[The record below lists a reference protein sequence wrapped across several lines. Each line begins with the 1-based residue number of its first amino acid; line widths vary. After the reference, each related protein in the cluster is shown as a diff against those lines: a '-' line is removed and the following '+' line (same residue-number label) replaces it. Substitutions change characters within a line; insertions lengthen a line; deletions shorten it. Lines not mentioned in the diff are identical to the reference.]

1 GLSKSPLRALQ
12 GGSFLHRQPR
22 VLDDPCPWFSS
33 AALPFPPNLPPPPS
47 EAPLPPRPRTC
58 SHPKAANMRASVPL
72 GCMWRV
78 LIPTPSLAP
87 LPGLPTTKLIFPVI
101 PIHSHNTLRAASGLP
116 SPINKYLNEPTQD
129 NCLLELH
136 FLRSVTCRQC
146 LQSPVIINFA
156 HNLQSF
162 SKFRFHYLSED

>member
-1 GLSKSPLRALQ
+1 MTPVRGSHPRLS
-12 GGSFLHRQPR
+12 
-22 VLDDPCPWFSS
+22 
-33 AALPFPPNLPPPPS
+33 PS
-47 EAPLPPRPRTC
+47 RPICHPLPPKLLSLLVPALAPALSPPQRRSAPGPRTC

-78 LIPTPSLAP
+78 LISTPSLEP